1 MTCHLERYCWVGLE
15 FTPTIEWCDRG
26 TESSGSVCT
35 LEVLNHGLTGGLA
48 TLRIALLGLLM
59 TGGLTLGLG
68 LAG

>member
-1 MTCHLERYCWVGLE
+1 MGLE
-15 FTPTIEWCDRG
+15 FTPTIECCDRG
-26 TESSGSVCT
+26 TESSGSVGA
-35 LEVLNHGLTGGLA
+35 LECSSHGVTGGLA